1 MSVLTDRALAMMNA
15 IKGGTPFTGARAL
28 ELAKGFINDDTLS
41 PDETAQT
48 MLDTFLRIAK
58 QTIKSHA
65 EQAEDSTHDAAVQ
78 QAGDDAVTDL

>member
-15 IKGGTPFTGARAL
+15 VKGGTPFTGARAL

-48 MLDTFLRIAK
+48 MLDTFLNIAK
-58 QTIKSHA
+58 STIKSHA
-65 EQAEDSTHDAAVQ
+65 QQAAAALNDASEVA
-78 QAGDDAVTDL
+78 AGDDAVVDL

>member
-28 ELAKGFINDDTLS
+28 ELAKGFINDDSLP
-41 PDETAQT
+41 PDETAQV

-58 QTIKSHA
+58 ETIKSHA
-65 EQAEDSTHDAAVQ
+65 QQAAAALNDAAEE